1 LHELIDSNVRNR
13 QDDLATGGA
22 ARVAVDAVDET
33 LQVIEGG
40 LTSQGGRVEVNDA
53 GSRLALSDGQVTA
66 GTKWNQRGRRGIS
79 SKLLSKNAVDLFT
92 GQLFAHGVTH
102 ALVEPHDGRAV
113 HHRDVLVA
121 AGTLT
126 G

>member
-1 LHELIDSNVRNR
+1 M
-13 QDDLATGGA
+13 
-22 ARVAVDAVDET
+22 DAVDET

-40 LTSQGGRVEVNDA
+40 LTNQGGRVEVSDA
-53 GSRLALSDGQVTA
+53 GSRLALSDVQVTA
-66 GTKWNQRGRRGIS
+66 GAKWNQRGRLGIS
-79 SKLLSKNAVDLFT
+79 STILSKNAVDLLT

-102 ALVEPHDGRAV
+102 ALVEPHDGRAI

-121 AGTLT
+121 VGTLT